1 MNGKRAI
8 RLFTNLLDK
17 KNTTTQKKNKKKNLT
32 SMQRTCIERMYDD

>member
-17 KNTTTQKKNKKKNLT
+17 KKTQQPKKNTKKNLT